1 MNYRP
6 SELLDK
12 ITYEGGVPE
21 AITYGI
27 KPDDVP
33 DVVADE
39 WDRAVGL
46 MQELQECAATILGRL
61 HAIQD
66 EQDEIWEEEWGVD
79 DDDVEI
85 EDSLWPED

>member
-21 AITYGI
+21 AIAYGI

-39 WDRAVGL
+39 WDRALGL
-46 MQELQECAATILGRL
+46 IQELQECSATILGRL
-61 HAIQD
+61 HAIMD
-66 EQDEIWEEEWGVD
+66 EEAEEWEDEWGID
-79 DDDVEI
+79 NDDDV
-85 EDSLWPED
+85 DDGLLWPED